1 MIECLASWLTPTVL
15 FCLLNLVIGTI
26 FITSNLKTDKKLIT
40 TTTPSLLHRVK
51 SFNFSFPENPFSSHN
66 SQLDL
71 TPSLLQRVKSINLS
85 FSRPDPIPQ
94 YDDDQI
100 DKIDEIEQQIAVSHV
115 TRSKSATC
123 TEVKVQTRT
132 ILVKSASEKK
142 MPVAV
147 PVDLRRPATTRERV
161 MSSLGED
168 EAVDKKADDFINKF
182 KQQLKLQR
190 LHSILRYNQRLN
202 RSDPSN

>member
-15 FCLLNLVIGTI
+15 FCLLNLMIGTI

-51 SFNFSFPENPFSSHN
+51 SFNFSFPDPFSSQN
-66 SQLDL
+66 SQLDP
-71 TPSLLQRVKSINLS
+71 TPSLLQRVKSIKLS
-85 FSRPDPIPQ
+85 FSRPDP
-94 YDDDQI
+94 D
-100 DKIDEIEQQIAVSHV
+100 DEIEPQIAVSHV

-142 MPVAV
+142 MPVSL
-147 PVDLRRPATTRERV
+147 PVATEMDLRRPATTRERV
-161 MSSLGED
+161 MPSLGED

-182 KQQLKLQR
+182 RQQLKLQR
-190 LHSILRYNQRLN
+190 LHSILRYNQMLN
-202 RSDPSN
+202 RGDPSN